1 MKPGRLRISVIGA
14 GRVGPILAK
23 GWAQAGHEVVAITRS
38 SNPVSNDRV
47 EALHPGVPLVDTE
60 DATDA
65 DLVLVT
71 VPDDQIKPVVDGLG
85 DLGAWKPGQIVL
97 HACGAHGTDV
107 LEAARTI
114 GAIPIALH
122 PPMSFTGW
130 SLDLDRLI
138 NCPVA
143 VTAPAI
149 ALPIAQ
155 ALVYELEATPVIVE
169 EHQRGLYHAALTH
182 GANHLHTLILQA
194 VRALSEAG
202 VVEPEKFIEP
212 LATVSLERALSEGVD
227 GLTGPVRRADT
238 GTLTSHIHRLNAA
251 GLDDIASTYTE
262 LAQATASLALHH
274 RKLTEAQY
282 RDVVAALLLAEA
294 QPGDD

>member
-23 GWAQAGHEVVAITRS
+23 GWAISGHEVVAITRS
-38 SNPVSNDRV
+38 SNPLSNDRV
-47 EALHPGVPLVDTE
+47 QALHPGVPLVDTE

-71 VPDDQIKPVVDGLG
+71 VSDDQIKPVVDGLG
-85 DLGAWKPGQIVL
+85 GLGAWKPGQIVL
-97 HACGAHGTDV
+97 HTCGAHGTDV
-107 LEAARTI
+107 LDTARAV

-130 SLDLDRLI
+130 SIDLERLI

-155 ALVYELEATPVIVE
+155 ALVYELEANPVIVE
-169 EHQRGLYHAALTH
+169 EHHRGLYHAALTH

-194 VRALSEAG
+194 VRALGEAG
-202 VVEPEKFIEP
+202 VEEPERFIEP
-212 LATVSLERALSEGVD
+212 LASVTVERALSEGVG
-227 GLTGPVRRADT
+227 GLTGPVARADT
-238 GTLTSHIHRLNAA
+238 GTLTSHIQRLQAA
-251 GLDDIASTYTE
+251 GLDDIAQTYME
-262 LAQATASLALHH
+262 LAQATAALALTH
-274 RKLTEAQY
+274 RKLTDAQY
-282 RDVVAALLLAEA
+282 RDVVAALLLA
-294 QPGDD
+294 D